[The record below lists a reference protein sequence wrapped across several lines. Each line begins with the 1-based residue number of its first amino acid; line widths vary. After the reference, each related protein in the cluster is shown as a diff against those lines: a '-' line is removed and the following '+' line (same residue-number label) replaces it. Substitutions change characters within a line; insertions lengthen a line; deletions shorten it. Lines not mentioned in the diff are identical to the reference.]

1 MKLFF
6 VEGGHGPLVLLIHG
20 FPEISY
26 SWRHQM
32 QPLADAGFRAVA
44 IDLPGFGRSDKP
56 EVAYDI
62 EWVSAR
68 LAALI
73 GALGH
78 ERAVVVGHDWG
89 GLLAW
94 PFARLYPDLVAGVV
108 GLNTPDLPRPP
119 IPPTRYIAQRG
130 NERNNYILFFQE
142 RGKPEEVFAADPE
155 GFLRAF
161 YEGPAT
167 VNKEVFTDDV
177 VKVYVEAFSPPGAI
191 GPPLDYYRNMDR
203 NWELLEPVAGRLVE
217 VPCLMITAEGDPVL
231 HPGLAVGMS
240 ERVPDLETVLIRDC
254 GHWTQQERPDEVS
267 AHLVRYATRLRT
279 TRGPW

>member
-1 MKLFF
+1 VKLFF

-161 YEGPAT
+161 YGAQR
-167 VNKEVFTDDV
+167 
-177 VKVYVEAFSPPGAI
+177 AFLERQLLFGRRK
-191 GPPLDYYRNMDR
+191 LDKHG
-203 NWELLEPVAGRLVE
+203 EF
-217 VPCLMITAEGDPVL
+217 
-231 HPGLAVGMS
+231 
-240 ERVPDLETVLIRDC
+240 ERV
-254 GHWTQQERPDEVS
+254 
-267 AHLVRYATRLRT
+267 
-279 TRGPW
+279 